1 MLRAPTAAQMF
12 SDAATPLER
21 ADRFERYIGLL
32 SQSVQAGQNGET
44 KFVPGQL
51 GLQRRNPMLAQLA
64 RPEVRQAI
72 GSDALKAIESQL
84 AVPGLMQD
92 WTNTNPVSSGL
103 VAYDLEAPAKLLFPR
118 PTPWR
123 NMLPRIKGV
132 GTVHR
137 AKVIS
142 GVSGTGTGGT
152 TPVNPGITDSTQTAF
167 VDLNLLRGPKI
178 GYAGYDQ
185 TAVFLV
191 NSLSDSVFRDAY
203 YQAQGYQ
210 DLHQLSQTAL
220 LYASMLSEERLAIYG
235 RGTTGNGYTGAL
247 TTPTISVSAVAV
259 SGSQVAVPD
268 GTYYVA
274 VTADGGPL
282 GTNHESVPTTLVS
295 VTTSGGDECIKIEV
309 TADSPGALGYNL
321 YAGTTNALA
330 DLYYQGRTGYN
341 VGYITGTVASSGV
354 QPVSTDTSAPSATPN
369 YDGVMTNLAAN
380 GGYVTRLN
388 GTFSSTTPGIEF
400 EEAFGALYDSVK
412 ADPEDIWMNGHDRK
426 QISDLLR
433 NASNNNNYRFQ
444 IQQDETGRTV
454 VGTIVTGCLNP
465 FSPQGR
471 IANIQVHPWFPQG
484 NATINSWELP
494 IPDTEVS
501 QTVAFVNVQDY
512 MGIDWAPIQLTDDTS
527 SYWIGTMFHYAPLW
541 SAIIQGIQ
549 LV

>member
-1 MLRAPTAAQMF
+1 MF

-21 ADRFERYIGLL
+21 TDRFERYIGLL
-32 SQSVQAGQNGET
+32 GQSIAAGKAGET
-44 KFVPGQL
+44 RFLPGR
-51 GLQRRNPMLAQLA
+51 GLVRQDPLMAQLA

-72 GSDALKAIESQL
+72 GSDALRVIESQL
-84 AVPGLMQD
+84 ARPGLMQD
-92 WTNTNPVSSGL
+92 WTNTNPISDGL
-103 VAYDLEAPAKLLFPR
+103 VAYDLEAPAKMLFPR

-142 GVSGTGTGGT
+142 GISGTGTGGT
-152 TPVNPGITDSTQTAF
+152 TPVNPGITDSTQTEF
-167 VDLNLLRGPKI
+167 VNLNLLRGPKI

-191 NSLSDSVFRDAY
+191 NSLSDSVFRDAF

-235 RGTTGNGYTGAL
+235 RGTTANGYTGAL
-247 TTPTISVSAVAV
+247 ATPTVTVSAVTAAAGQTAV
-259 SGSQVAVPD
+259 TA

-274 VTADGGPL
+274 VTADGGQL
-282 GTNHESVPTTLVS
+282 GTNHESVPTAIQSVTVSTGDVIKIVVS
-295 VTTSGGDECIKIEV
+295 V
-309 TADSPGALGYNL
+309 DSPGALGYNL
-321 YAGTTNALA
+321 YAGTANALA
-330 DLYYQGRTGYN
+330 SLYYQGRTGYN
-341 VGYITGTVASSGV
+341 NGFITGTINSAGI

-380 GGYVTRLN
+380 GGYVNRLN
-388 GTFSSTTPGIEF
+388 APFNTATPGVEF
-400 EEAFGALYDSVK
+400 ENAFGVLYDGVK
-412 ADPEDIWMNGHDRK
+412 ADPEDVWMNGHDRK
-426 QISDLLR
+426 QLSDLLR
-433 NASNNNNYRFQ
+433 NSASNNYRFQ
-444 IQQDETGRTV
+444 VMQDESGRAV
-454 VGTIVTGCLNP
+454 VGSIVTGILNP
-465 FSPQGR
+465 FSPSGK
-471 IANIQVHPWFPQG
+471 IANVQVHPWFPQG

-541 SAIIQGIQ
+541 SGLIQGIQ